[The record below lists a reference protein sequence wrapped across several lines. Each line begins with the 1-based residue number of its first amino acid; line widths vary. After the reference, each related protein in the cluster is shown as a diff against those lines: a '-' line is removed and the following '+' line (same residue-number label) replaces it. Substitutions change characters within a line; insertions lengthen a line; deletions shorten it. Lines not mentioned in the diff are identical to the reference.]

1 MKLEAGRA
9 TDVDDVATLIG
20 RLGIATAEEAL
31 AIHDRLFPNS
41 TRRGRAEPIVNAVLG
56 RRAADRLGR

>member
-20 RLGIATAEEAL
+20 RLGIATAEDAL
-31 AIHDRLFPNS
+31 AIHGRLFPDS
-41 TRRGRAEPIVNAVLG
+41 TRRGRAEQILNALLG
-56 RRAADRLGR
+56 QRGTGRTVR